1 MIKEGGYSKE
11 NIIKIFGNKL
21 GIILIIVVFLLTACR
36 SNADIYGLKTEI
48 TNEENIKEI
57 LNTLDWKDYK
67 FKAFEIDDNNIIVEF
82 DGNYENFRDE
92 DLKTLV
98 ENAIKTLVLV
108 DKSEE
113 VIYKYSDGEIFSMPR
128 DFASEIVNVQFGEEL
143 DYYMDNAEK
152 FNELESNLSGL
163 KIKNGSIKKLNN
175 DPYLNLDMDY
185 IVKHRLNKQRW
196 VYESIS
202 YDLKQ
207 IKDGNK
213 TSEEL
218 MEYLRGVREFTHP
231 DITEGIFGIVYKDS
245 PEILKVFNRILGSAN
260 LSQKSLQ
267 EISEEEIDILIENY
281 DRLEHLLSSNNNES
295 SIIYYLENDDIDNVK
310 FIEMLNEIDS
320 LLDEVEERHKKN

>member
-21 GIILIIVVFLLTACR
+21 GIILIIVVFLLTSCR
-36 SNADIYGLKTEI
+36 SNTDIYGLKTEI

-82 DGNYENFRDE
+82 GGNYENFRDE

-163 KIKNGSIKKLNN
+163 KIKNGSVEKLN
-175 DPYLNLDMDY
+175 
-185 IVKHRLNKQRW
+185 
-196 VYESIS
+196 
-202 YDLKQ
+202 
-207 IKDGNK
+207 
-213 TSEEL
+213 
-218 MEYLRGVREFTHP
+218 
-231 DITEGIFGIVYKDS
+231 
-245 PEILKVFNRILGSAN
+245 
-260 LSQKSLQ
+260 
-267 EISEEEIDILIENY
+267 
-281 DRLEHLLSSNNNES
+281 
-295 SIIYYLENDDIDNVK
+295 
-310 FIEMLNEIDS
+310 
-320 LLDEVEERHKKN
+320 